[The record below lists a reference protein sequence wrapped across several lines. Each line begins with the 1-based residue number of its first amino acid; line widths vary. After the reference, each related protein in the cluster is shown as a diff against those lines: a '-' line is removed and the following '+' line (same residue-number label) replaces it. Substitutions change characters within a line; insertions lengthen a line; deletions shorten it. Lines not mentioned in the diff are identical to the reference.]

1 MLGSGQDKW
10 LLQVKTNR
18 GPSRFFFF
26 FFFFFSICKFWGD
39 FSLCVNC
46 SYTYALLQLLR
57 PPTLFGLV
65 NDSEWGIKVEVVL
78 RRHQCFTCA
87 QDQRWNNRF
96 QIHYAR
102 YLWHRVYLERGG
114 ETRSHITAANPHMH
128 TKWTPRSL
136 LVHST
141 VDHNK
146 SAGFTQSCCKSCIGL
161 FLLCCVT
168 GSFTCVQFHN
178 HMFVFMTQQCVLWAI
193 ITVACK
199 IGAHIIPWH
208 MLCQNSRTRDLAV
221 CERMKIWVL

>member
-1 MLGSGQDKW
+1 MLHVCCQERHFRTPAAHSVNATG
-10 LLQVKTNR
+10 R
-18 GPSRFFFF
+18 PS
-26 FFFFFSICKFWGD
+26 
-39 FSLCVNC
+39 
-46 SYTYALLQLLR
+46 
-57 PPTLFGLV
+57 
-65 NDSEWGIKVEVVL
+65 
-78 RRHQCFTCA
+78 
-87 QDQRWNNRF
+87 
-96 QIHYAR
+96 
-102 YLWHRVYLERGG
+102 VYLCLHPPPFPHAH
-114 ETRSHITAANPHMH
+114 TVTHTCKASMHAHTYSHMH

-146 SAGFTQSCCKSCIGL
+146 SAGFSQSCCKSCIGL